1 MLLKTSTLNGVIEA
15 LLPKIKL
22 APNGTQKLR
31 TFSVYNGKLIKEYG
45 PMDLI
50 SNIPDSLSLY
60 VEEIPTD
67 EYERSDTEQLISCV
81 HFTGDL
87 GRLHSVPF
95 KMVIKEVWRP
105 CTLSNMHADLHWV
118 EIMRGLLDTLLIL
131 YFLSVPFS
139 LLLIRERG
147 LRT

>member
-45 PMDLI
+45 PMDPI

-67 EYERSDTEQLISCV
+67 EYERGVTEQLISCV
-81 HFTGDL
+81 HFTGDF

-95 KMVIKEVWRP
+95 KMVIREVLRP
-105 CTLSNMHADLHWV
+105 CTLSNMHTNVHWV
-118 EIMRGLLDTLLIL
+118 EITRGMVDTSLIF
-131 YFLSVPFS
+131 YFLSAFFVVT
-139 LLLIRERG
+139 L
-147 LRT
+147 